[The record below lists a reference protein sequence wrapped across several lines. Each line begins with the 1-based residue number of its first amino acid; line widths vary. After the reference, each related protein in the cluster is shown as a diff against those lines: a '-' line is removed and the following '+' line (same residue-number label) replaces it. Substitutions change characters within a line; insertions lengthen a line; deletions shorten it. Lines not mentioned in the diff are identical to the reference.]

1 MEPALNPGGPPPKAK
16 YSPTTDSVEVARAND
31 EKDPHEGSS
40 KNLKPCAYKLSE
52 HFLECD
58 GVPFA

>member
-16 YSPTTDSVEVARAND
+16 YSLTTDSVEVARAND
-31 EKDPHEGSS
+31 EKNPHEGSS

-52 HFLECD
+52 RSFR
-58 GVPFA
+58 A